1 MRITDGESE
10 EAISM
15 GDRKQKDFVGPII
28 LIVLGV
34 LLLLNTTGVV
44 PWEAWESLW
53 RFWPV
58 LLILWG
64 VGIVFGRGSPIG
76 RIVVLALLALF
87 IVFAVSN
94 IASESWWGWG
104 RRAADRA
111 APRGAL
117 PYSKTLTVS
126 SAQFSPSRVRLS
138 ADIGAGKVFI
148 HTGSGGD
155 ILTAVASYSRASRAP
170 RLVTSMAGSVLNV
183 DYSTERGF
191 TFLPFIYS
199 RPDEHTLT
207 LGRREIPTE
216 LDLEVGGGTLD
227 AVLEGLSVTAVSI
240 EVGGGTVKMGFP
252 EAPTGRPAASS
263 DWGARTL
270 RFEIGAGTAEIA
282 QIGNTGVQ
290 RVSGSIGSGTAYLDF
305 GGTRLS
311 GVVTGDIEVGA
322 GKLQLHV
329 PADVGVRLDC
339 DIGVGSLRIDG
350 RQYGRRGLGAHE
362 TWESANYAGA
372 SVRLDLRVEAGTG
385 SIEVTSGR

>member
-1 MRITDGESE
+1 
-10 EAISM
+10 M

-322 GKLQLHV
+322 Q
-329 PADVGVRLDC
+329 ATAAC
-339 DIGVGSLRIDG
+339 
-350 RQYGRRGLGAHE
+350 
-362 TWESANYAGA
+362 
-372 SVRLDLRVEAGTG
+372 
-385 SIEVTSGR
+385 SG

>member
-1 MRITDGESE
+1 
-10 EAISM
+10 M

-64 VGIVFGRGSPIG
+64 VGIIFGRGSPAG
-76 RIVVLALLALF
+76 RIIVLALLALF

-104 RRAADRA
+104 RRAPDRT

-148 HTGSGGD
+148 ETESGGD
-155 ILTAVASYSRASRAP
+155 ILTAVASYSSASRAP
-170 RLVTSMAGSVLNV
+170 RLDTSMAGTVLNV
-183 DYSTERGF
+183 DYSTGRVS

-216 LDLEVGGGTLD
+216 FELGVGGGRVD
-227 AVLEGLSVTAVSI
+227 AVLAGLSVAGVSI
-240 EVGGGTVKMGFP
+240 KIGGGTVKMGFP
-252 EAPTGRPAASS
+252 EASTATPRRAAT
-263 DWGARTL
+263 GARA
-270 RFEIGAGTAEIA
+270 RC
-282 QIGNTGVQ
+282 
-290 RVSGSIGSGTAYLDF
+290 VST
-305 GGTRLS
+305 
-311 GVVTGDIEVGA
+311 
-322 GKLQLHV
+322 
-329 PADVGVRLDC
+329 
-339 DIGVGSLRIDG
+339 
-350 RQYGRRGLGAHE
+350 
-362 TWESANYAGA
+362 SALWP
-372 SVRLDLRVEAGTG
+372 R
-385 SIEVTSGR
+385 

>member
-1 MRITDGESE
+1 
-10 EAISM
+10 M

-64 VGIVFGRGSPIG
+64 VGIIFGRPSPIG
-76 RIVVLALLALF
+76 RVIVLALLALF

-104 RRAADRA
+104 RRAPDGGAT
-111 APRGAL
+111 RGAL
-117 PYSKTLTVS
+117 PYSKALTVS
-126 SAQFSPSRVRLS
+126 SAEFSPSRIRLS

-148 HTGSGGD
+148 GTQSGGD
-155 ILTAVASYSRASRAP
+155 ILRAVASYSRASRAP
-170 RLVTSMAGSVLNV
+170 RLNTSMAGSVLNV
-183 DYSTERGF
+183 DYSTGRGS
-191 TFLPFIYS
+191 TFLPLIYH

-207 LGRREIPTE
+207 LGRPEIPTE
-216 LDLEVGGGTLD
+216 FELGVGGGRVD
-227 AVLEGLSVTAVSI
+227 AVLTGLSATGFSVKI
-240 EVGGGTVKMGFP
+240 GGGTVKMGFP
-252 EAPTGRPAASS
+252 EAPTARPAASG

-270 RFEIGAGTAEIA
+270 RFDIGAGTAEIVE
-282 QIGNTGVQ
+282 IGNTGVQ
-290 RVSGSIGSGTAYLDF
+290 RVSGNIGSGTAYLDF
-305 GGTRLS
+305 SGTRLA
-311 GVVTGDIEVGA
+311 GVVTGDIEIGA

-329 PADVGVRLDC
+329 PSDVGVRLKC
-339 DIGVGSLRIDG
+339 DVGLGNLRINGQQHG
-350 RQYGRRGLGAHE
+350 RQGLGAHE
-362 TWESANYAGA
+362 TWESPNYAGA

-385 SIEVTSGR
+385 SIEVTTGR

>member
-1 MRITDGESE
+1 
-10 EAISM
+10 M
-15 GDRKQKDFVGPII
+15 GDRKQKDLVGPTI
-28 LIVLGV
+28 LIILGV
-34 LLLLNTTGVV
+34 LFLLNTTGVV

-64 VGIVFGRGSPIG
+64 VGIIFGRGSPIG
-76 RIVVLALLALF
+76 RIVVFVLLALF
-87 IVFAVSN
+87 IVFAISN
-94 IASESWWGWG
+94 VASESWWGWG
-104 RRAADRA
+104 RRAPHGGEA
-111 APRGAL
+111 RGAL

-126 SAQFSPSRVRLS
+126 SAQFSPSRIRLN
-138 ADIGAGKVFI
+138 ADVGAGKVFI
-148 HTGSGGD
+148 STQSGGD

-170 RLVTSMAGSVLNV
+170 RLNTSMAGSVLNV
-183 DYSTERGF
+183 DYSTGRGS
-191 TFLPFIYS
+191 TFVPFIYD

-227 AVLEGLSVTAVSI
+227 AVLEGLSVTGVSI

-252 EAPTGRPAASS
+252 EAPAGRPSASG

-270 RFEIGAGTAEIA
+270 RFDIGAGTAQIVE
-282 QIGNTGVQ
+282 IGNTGVQ
-290 RVSGSIGSGTAYLDF
+290 KVLGNVGTGTVYLDF
-305 GGTRLS
+305 SGTRPA

-329 PADVGVRLDC
+329 PAEVGVRLDC
-339 DIGVGSLRIDG
+339 DVGVGSLRIDG
-350 RQYGRRGLGAHE
+350 RQYGRHGLGAHE

-385 SIEVTSGR
+385 SIEVTHGH

>member
-1 MRITDGESE
+1 
-10 EAISM
+10 M

-28 LIVLGV
+28 LIVLGI

-64 VGIVFGRGSPIG
+64 IGIIFGRGSPIG
-76 RIVVLALLALF
+76 RIAVLVLLALF
-87 IVFAVSN
+87 IVFVVSN
-94 IASESWWGWG
+94 VASESWWGWG
-104 RRAADRA
+104 RRVPDSGVA
-111 APRGAL
+111 RGAL

-126 SAQFSPSRVRLS
+126 STQFSPSRVRLS

-148 HTGSGGD
+148 GTQSGGD
-155 ILTAVASYSRASRAP
+155 ILTAVASYSRVSRAP
-170 RLVTSMAGSVLNV
+170 RLDTSMAGSVLNV
-183 DYSTERGF
+183 DYSTGRGV
-191 TFLPFIYS
+191 TFLPFIYD
-199 RPDEHTLT
+199 RPDEYTLT

-216 LDLEVGGGTLD
+216 IDVEVGGGRLD
-227 AVLEGLSVTAVSI
+227 AVLAGLSVTGVSI

-252 EAPTGRPAASS
+252 EAPTGKPAASS

-270 RFEIGAGTAEIA
+270 RFDIGAGTAEIVE
-282 QIGNTGVQ
+282 IGNTDMQ
-290 RVSGSIGSGTAYLDF
+290 RVSGNIGSGTVYLDF
-305 GGTRLS
+305 SGTRLA
-311 GVVTGDIEVGA
+311 GAVTGDIEVGA

-329 PADVGVRLDC
+329 PADMGISLDC
-339 DIGVGSLRIDG
+339 DVGIGSLRVDG

-362 TWESANYAGA
+362 TWESENYAGA
-372 SVRLDLRVEAGTG
+372 SRRLDLRVKAGTG

>member
-15 GDRKQKDFVGPII
+15 GDRRQKDFVGPII

-53 RFWPV
+53 RFWPA

-64 VGIVFGRGSPIG
+64 ISIIFGRGSPAG
-76 RIVVLALLALF
+76 RILVLALLALF

-104 RRAADRA
+104 RRVPDGGAT
-111 APRGAL
+111 RGAL

-126 SAQFSPSRVRLS
+126 SDQFSPSRIRLS

-148 HTGSGGD
+148 GTQSGGD
-155 ILTAVASYSRASRAP
+155 ILKAVASYSRASRAP
-170 RLVTSMAGSVLNV
+170 RLDTSMAGAVLNV
-183 DYSTERGF
+183 DYSTGRVS
-191 TFLPFIYS
+191 TFLPFIYD

-216 LDLEVGGGTLD
+216 FELGVGGGRVD
-227 AVLEGLSVTAVSI
+227 AVLAGLSVTGVSMKI
-240 EVGGGTVKMGFP
+240 GGGTVKMGFP
-252 EAPTGRPAASS
+252 EAPTDRPAASG

-270 RFEIGAGTAEIA
+270 RFDIGAGTAEIVE
-282 QIGNTGVQ
+282 IGNTGVQ
-290 RVSGSIGSGTAYLDF
+290 RVSGNIGSGTAYLDF
-305 GGTRLS
+305 SGTRLA
-311 GVVTGDIEVGA
+311 GVVTGDIEIGA

-329 PADVGVRLDC
+329 PSDMGVRLKC
-339 DIGVGSLRIDG
+339 DVGLGNLRINGQQHG
-350 RQYGRRGLGAHE
+350 RQGLGAHE
-362 TWESANYAGA
+362 TWESPNYAGA

-385 SIEVTSGR
+385 SIEVTTGR

>member
-1 MRITDGESE
+1 MRINDGEGE
-10 EAISM
+10 EAIPM

-28 LIVLGV
+28 IIVLGV

-58 LLILWG
+58 LLIVWG

-76 RIVVLALLALF
+76 RAVVLALLALF

-94 IASESWWGWG
+94 IASDSWWGWG
-104 RRAADRA
+104 RRAPDGGA
-111 APRGAL
+111 ARDAL

-138 ADIGAGKVFI
+138 AHVGAGKVFI
-148 HTGSGGD
+148 GTQSGGD
-155 ILTAVASYSRASRAP
+155 ILSAAASYSRASRAP
-170 RLVTSMAGSVLNV
+170 RLDTSMAGTVLNV
-183 DYSTERGF
+183 DYSAGRDF
-191 TFLPFIYS
+191 AVLPIIYG

-216 LDLEVGGGTLD
+216 LDLEVGGGRLD
-227 AVLEGLSVTAVSI
+227 AVLAGLSVTGVSI

-252 EAPTGRPAASS
+252 EAPTGRPAAGS

-282 QIGNTGVQ
+282 QIGNAGVQ
-290 RVSGSIGSGTAYLDF
+290 RVSGTIGSGTAYLDF
-305 GGTRLS
+305 SGTKLS
-311 GVVTGDIEVGA
+311 GGVTGDIEVGA

-329 PADVGVRLDC
+329 PSDVGVRLKC
-339 DIGVGSLRIDG
+339 DVGLGNLRINGQQRG
-350 RQYGRRGLGAHE
+350 RQGLGAHD
-362 TWESANYAGA
+362 TWESPNYAGA
-372 SVRLDLRVEAGTG
+372 SVKLDLSVEAGTG
-385 SIEVTSGR
+385 TIEVTTGR

>member
-1 MRITDGESE
+1 
-10 EAISM
+10 M

-148 HTGSGGD
+148 DTGSGGD

>member
-1 MRITDGESE
+1 
-10 EAISM
+10 M

-64 VGIVFGRGSPIG
+64 VGIVFGRGSQIG
-76 RIVVLALLALF
+76 RIVALALLALF

-94 IASESWWGWG
+94 IASDSWWGFG
-104 RRAADRA
+104 RRAPDGGA
-111 APRGAL
+111 ARGAL

-126 SAQFSPSRVRLS
+126 SAQFSPSQVRLS
-138 ADIGAGKVFI
+138 AHIGAGKVFI
-148 HTGSGGD
+148 GTQSGGD
-155 ILTAVASYSRASRAP
+155 ILKAVASYSRASRAP
-170 RLVTSMAGSVLNV
+170 RLDTSMADSVLNV
-183 DYSTERGF
+183 DYSTGRDF

-207 LGRREIPTE
+207 LGQREIPTE
-216 LDLEVGGGTLD
+216 LDLEVGGGRLD
-227 AVLEGLSVTAVSI
+227 AVLAGLSVAGVSI

-282 QIGNTGVQ
+282 QIGNAGVQ
-290 RVSGSIGSGTAYLDF
+290 RVSGTIGSGTAYLDF
-305 GGTRLS
+305 SGTKLS
-311 GVVTGDIEVGA
+311 GVVTGGIEVGA

-329 PADVGVRLDC
+329 PSDVGVRLKC
-339 DIGVGSLRIDG
+339 DVGLGNLRINGQQHG
-350 RQYGRRGLGAHE
+350 RQGLGAHE
-362 TWESANYAGA
+362 TWESPNYAGA
-372 SVRLDLRVEAGTG
+372 SAKLDLSVEAGTG
-385 SIEVTSGR
+385 TIEVTTGR